1 MKKFKGILLVLLA
14 VMMLVPGFCRA
25 DRYRVLDAALSMLE
39 EGNPFLVHYNEDTG
53 ADIKARYPLGC
64 PYFWGGRHESRI
76 LHIAS
81 PEQASDYYKTDRQY
95 LYGFDCAGFT
105 RWVMAQAG
113 YAEHDSIS
121 NLLDFNKYKEF
132 VNYPASKVTG
142 DDRTTEL
149 RIGDLVAILHPDGG
163 HHIAMYIGTLLD
175 YGYTRHNL
183 PAELVPYLYYPLLIH
198 CTGSSDYYERYRTYL
213 EENGMDNVLPPFGGV
228 VVTLLDA
235 PASDAPYR
243 TPAVEGLESEPCF
256 DLEGYHLQVTSL
268 ENERR
273 IRWIRWKQK

>member
-1 MKKFKGILLVLLA
+1 MKILKKICMMTVAVILL
-14 VMMLVPGFCRA
+14 MTSTGTA
-25 DRYRVLDAALSMLE
+25 DRYHVLDVALSMLE
-39 EGNPFLVHYNEDTG
+39 EGNPFLVRYNKDTG
-53 ADIKARYPLGC
+53 AEIEARFPLGC

-105 RWVMAQAG
+105 RWIMAQAG

-121 NLLDFNKYKEF
+121 NLLDFNKYKEY

-149 RIGDLVAILHPDGG
+149 RVGDLVAILHPDGG

-183 PAELVPYLYYPLLIH
+183 PAELVPYLY
-198 CTGSSDYYERYRTYL
+198 
-213 EENGMDNVLPPFGGV
+213 
-228 VVTLLDA
+228 
-235 PASDAPYR
+235 
-243 TPAVEGLESEPCF
+243 
-256 DLEGYHLQVTSL
+256 
-268 ENERR
+268 
-273 IRWIRWKQK
+273 